1 MSSAEI
7 LLHRREEQS
16 VRGSRAKRL
25 RDLSN
30 SVALDERMLVGR
42 LLGTLYLVGGL
53 SFALL
58 AVVPGVPPVSATGVA
73 VVASL
78 AVVTGVVCLAFV
90 DWYAKPAALF
100 HGPTAS
106 SLPLIAAAV
115 AVSGGGRSIAWTYLF
130 FVTGFCAYAYVRPV
144 ALVYLAAC
152 VVVQA
157 LPVVYDAHAMHELYV
172 PALVVAAPAYL
183 ALGWTITAARERL
196 ERLRQR
202 AETLAAEQAALHRVT
217 AAVAEGAHAG
227 DVYRLVAKELAR
239 LAGAHAAGILRSD
252 GGDGL
257 VVMGAWGRSGSRS
270 YAPGH
275 RVAVRAGSDVDLALK
290 LGSPV
295 RVDDHPA
302 GSPTRERLGYRCSV
316 VVPVRAQG
324 AIWGALAVAHPEPS
338 GLPADAE
345 DRAVA
350 FGELLATA
358 IAQVDDRARLAAQAC
373 TDPLTG
379 LANHRAVHERL
390 GLEVQ
395 WALRHR
401 ERLSVAMLDL
411 DGFKQVND
419 LVGHEE
425 GDRVLARVAHL
436 LQASAREDDTLGR
449 LGGDEF
455 AWVLP
460 RASGREALGVLD
472 RARRAI
478 ALDDEIPSSVT
489 LSAGICDL
497 AFSEDP
503 QELVQLA
510 DGALYWAKAHGRN
523 SCWVYDPEVVRELS
537 TQERAEH
544 LQRSQALH
552 GLRAL
557 ARAIDAKDST
567 TRRHSERVSAVAV
580 SLALERGWSEE
591 RARALGDAA
600 LVHDVGKIG
609 MPDAVL
615 LKEGPLTPEEYE
627 QVKAHAVLSARIA
640 GEVLSGEQV
649 DWILSHHERPDG
661 TGYPRALCGSEISE
675 GAALLAIADAWDVMT
690 VSRPYSVPKGVEE
703 ALQECRSLVDR
714 QFTAE
719 AVQALCT
726 LHREGRLR
734 RLSAV
739 HVYAGT

>member
-1 MSSAEI
+1 MSSTDV
-7 LLHRREEQS
+7 LLQRREEQPVS
-16 VRGSRAKRL
+16 GSRAKRL

-58 AVVPGVPPVSATGVA
+58 AVVPGTPPVSTAGIA
-73 VVASL
+73 VVAAL
-78 AVVTGVVCLAFV
+78 AVVTGVVCVAFV
-90 DWYAKPAALF
+90 DWYDISPAVF
-100 HGPTAS
+100 HGPTVGA
-106 SLPLIAAAV
+106 LPLIAAAV

-130 FVTGFCAYAYVRPV
+130 FVTGFCAYAYVRSV
-144 ALVYLAAC
+144 ALAYLAAC

-157 LPVVYDAHAMHELYV
+157 LPVTYDPHALHELYV

-196 ERLRQR
+196 DRLRRR

-217 AAVAEGAHAG
+217 AAVAEGARAS
-227 DVYRLVAKELAR
+227 DVYRLVARELAR
-239 LAGAHAAGILRSD
+239 LAGAHAAGILRRD
-252 GGDGL
+252 GEDGM
-257 VVMGAWGRSGSRS
+257 VVMGAWGRPGSRG

-275 RVAVRAGSDVDLALK
+275 RIPVRADNGVELVLS
-290 LGSPV
+290 GGPPV
-295 RVDDHPA
+295 RIEDHLP
-302 GSPTRERLGYRCSV
+302 GDPTRERLGYRCSV
-316 VVPVRAQG
+316 VVPVRAHG
-324 AIWGALAVAHPEPS
+324 ETWGALAVAHPDPG
-338 GLPADAE
+338 GLPADAQ

-350 FGELLATA
+350 FGDLLATA
-358 IAQVDDRARLAAQAC
+358 IAQVEDRARLAAQAS

-390 GLEVQ
+390 GVEVQ
-395 WALRHR
+395 WALRNR

-425 GDRVLARVAHL
+425 GDRVLARVARL

-472 RARRAI
+472 RARHAI
-478 ALDDEIPSSVT
+478 ADDDEIPSSVT

-497 AFSEDP
+497 ELSHDP
-503 QELVQLA
+503 QELIQLA

-537 TQERAEH
+537 AQERAAH
-544 LQRSQALH
+544 LERSQALV

-557 ARAIDAKDST
+557 ARAIDAKDSM
-567 TRRHSERVSAVAV
+567 TRRHSERVAALAI
-580 SLALERGWSEE
+580 SLALERGWSED

-615 LKEGPLTPEEYE
+615 LKEGPLTVEEYE
-627 QVKAHAVLSARIA
+627 QVKAHATLSARIA
-640 GEVLSGEQV
+640 GEVLTGEQV

-661 TGYPRALCGSEISE
+661 TGYPRALAAGEISE
-675 GAALLAIADAWDVMT
+675 GAALLSIADAWDVMT

-703 ALQECRSLVDR
+703 TLQECRALVDR

-719 AVQALCT
+719 AVAALCS
-726 LHREGRLR
+726 LHRQGRMPPA
-734 RLSAV
+734 STV
-739 HVYAGT
+739 HAFAGT